1 MIEFNPELFT
11 QLNRQSR
18 FRENTLVDLKQEMYR
33 VRGNDKELAEFI
45 RDMIALANASRRRGE
60 PAYIL
65 FGVNDDGTLLTEG
78 IKGQVSKTT
87 KPKGWDDENPSLFQ
101 KQQNDIIGRD
111 FQERVLEYIT
121 PDVEFEYLAGWID
134 GVPFSYIHILPSYDK
149 PHEVKKEL
157 FIRETGKTLRV
168 GDCWIRRGE
177 SKYGPL
183 SEAEKKNLPSYRE
196 IPFIKKNQWAEHLQN
211 LSKEYEQ
218 LASTDEPYISL
229 TIDDIGVPLRDG
241 LDHFLSS
248 GKQILVLTGEAGSG
262 KTTFLKQY
270 VGYRAGM
277 AEQNMDEEKPLE
289 WVPAFFDLSKQH
301 PPKYKRFVKIALHC
315 FDEFDLLRLRNGS
328 HSQKI
333 FADLNLHIVVCFDAF
348 DEVPRKHHTRAAQ
361 FIQQFAQEFA
371 HLKIIITS
379 RKGVL
384 NAERFTNYQHIEIAA
399 FSESDCLD
407 YFSRYLRTPEELL
420 QWLQSD
426 QLLATVMNT
435 PLMIKATT
443 EYWQSVEQKREELAE
458 EQIKMEQEL
467 IALEQELQKI
477 YQDSETSEQ
486 ETADLE
492 ERQKELEQRQASLD
506 YDLAKLDSEISIP
519 SFQKGQ
525 FSAGVFRQLFDHEYK
540 KSVNPQEKLLEISS
554 LRKQL
559 REFAFWIDGKYPTAT
574 LEQAQNYLTNDQL
587 LTLQT
592 LGLLQHHFHTD
603 QVSFANKLAKVY
615 FATWEWIRRL
625 ENKGSNPL
633 TQEQIQNEFWQKCLP
648 FALDFLPEEALLF
661 TGEDQALS

>member
-18 FRENTLVDLKQEMYR
+18 FRENTLVDLKRQMYR

-111 FQERVLEYIT
+111 FQERGLEYIT

-134 GVPFSYIHILPSYDK
+134 GVPFSYIHILPSHAE
-149 PHEVKKEL
+149 PHAVKKEL
-157 FIRETGKTLRV
+157 FIHETGKKLRV

-183 SEAEKKNLPSYRE
+183 SKTEKQSLPCYRE
-196 IPFIKKNQWAEHLQN
+196 IPYINKSQWIDHLQN
-211 LSKEYEQ
+211 LSKAYEQ
-218 LASTDEPYISL
+218 PIDADELYIPL
-229 TIDDIGVPLRDG
+229 TIDGTGTPLRDE
-241 LDHFLSS
+241 LDGFL
-248 GKQILVLTGEAGSG
+248 GNNRQILVVTGMAGSG

-270 VGYRAGM
+270 VGYRASI
-277 AEQNMDEEKPLE
+277 AQQDMDEEKPLE

-301 PPKYKRFVKIALHC
+301 PEQYESFIKSVVLC
-315 FDEFDLLRLRNGS
+315 FDEFDLLRLRAGS

-333 FADLNLHIVVCFDAF
+333 FADRNLHFVICFDAF
-348 DEVPRKHHTRAAQ
+348 DEVPRNHRDHIAQ

-384 NAERFTNYQHIEIAA
+384 NAERFTNYQQIEIAS

-426 QLLATVMNT
+426 QLLAKVMDT

-443 EYWQSVEQKREELAE
+443 EYWQSLEQKREHLIEAQTEL
-458 EQIKMEQEL
+458 EQEQ
-467 IALEQELQKI
+467 IALERDWEEFNQLRKAVE
-477 YQDSETSEQ
+477 QDQT
-486 ETADLE
+486 DLE
-492 ERQKELEQRQASLD
+492 ERQQYLEQRQLVLERELVELEKTLST
-506 YDLAKLDSEISIP
+506 P
-519 SFQKGQ
+519 NFQKGR
-525 FSAGVFRQLFDHEYK
+525 FAEGVFSQLFEHELK
-540 KSVNPQEKLLEISS
+540 KSFNLQEKSLEIGR
-554 LRKQL
+554 LRKKL
-559 REFAFWIDGKYPTAT
+559 CELAFWMDGQYPIIP
-574 LEQAQNYLTNDQL
+574 LEKAQSYLNDSQL
-587 LTLQT
+587 LTLET
-592 LGLLQHHFHTD
+592 LGLLHIHFHNS
-603 QVSFANKLAKVY
+603 QVSFANELAKVY
-615 FATWEWIRRL
+615 FATWEWIRQL
-625 ENKGSNPL
+625 EHEGTNPL
-633 TQEQIQNEFWQKCLP
+633 TQEQLQSEFWQKCLP
-648 FALDFLPEEALLF
+648 LALDFLPEEALLH
-661 TGEDQALS
+661 TGEVAILP